1 MQKTNIPLSTILL
14 MCIFFSHPSFAMNK
28 KQNNDGEKKQYQCKL
43 ISRGSAISQARR
55 RTNGKVVGVQLSG
68 HGSRAVYRVRVLVDK
83 KRVKTITIPACR

>member
-1 MQKTNIPLSTILL
+1 MS
-14 MCIFFSHPSFAMNK
+14 MFFSHASFAVK
-28 KQNNDGEKKQYQCKL
+28 KNQDNDGQKKQYQCKL
-43 ISRGSAISQARR
+43 ISRGSAINQAKR